1 MKKLRKYSLAV
12 ILFAMLVIIPFFSL
26 ETHAQIIAIYT
37 RDPKINAAVEIILSR
52 CTTPEMTK
60 KQKLRA
66 AYVYLVKHMRYTHS
80 RGSIKIHV
88 SKKKIKAMKA
98 ASKAL
103 KKEKKIVYSSKFRS
117 RYRHVLTMSGTC
129 YDMSAVFCIVA
140 NHIGYKAGL
149 CSGRYIRSSGSSCE
163 HWWNYVTIRG
173 KRKYFDVQAANAMK
187 GKKFSYYCKSKS
199 SRVWRR
205 HHSG

>member
-1 MKKLRKYSLAV
+1 MILLAMV
-12 ILFAMLVIIPFFSL
+12 FVAPIFSL
-26 ETHAQIIAIYT
+26 KIQAQKKAIYT

-52 CTTPEMTK
+52 CTRPGMTK
-60 KQKLRA
+60 KQRLRA
-66 AYVYLVKHMRYTHS
+66 AYVYLVNHMHYTHS
-80 RGSIKIHV
+80 SGSVKIHV
-88 SKKKIKAMKA
+88 SKKKIRAMRKA
-98 ASKAL
+98 AKAL
-103 KKEKKIVYSSKFRS
+103 RREKKIVYSSKFRG

-173 KRKYFDVQAANAMK
+173 KKKYFDIQAANAMK
-187 GKKFSYYCKSKS
+187 RNKFSYYCKDRS
-199 SRVWRR
+199 SRVWRK
-205 HHSG
+205 HHSR